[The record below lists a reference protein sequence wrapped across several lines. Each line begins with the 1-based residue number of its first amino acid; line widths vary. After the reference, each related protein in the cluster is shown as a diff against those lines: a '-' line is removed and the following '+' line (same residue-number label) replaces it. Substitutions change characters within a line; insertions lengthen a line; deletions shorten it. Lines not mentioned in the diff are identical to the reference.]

1 MEGKYLAAAKLQAIE
16 FENAVKSLFLYRTR
30 LKTLFQP
37 QDDEN
42 TDKTVTMTNSP
53 RVIKKGP
60 FKLHHALLGSKTVYE
75 ISVPI

>member
-1 MEGKYLAAAKLQAIE
+1 MHITE
-16 FENAVKSLFLYRTR
+16 TR

>member
-1 MEGKYLAAAKLQAIE
+1 MLPSPDFKIP
-16 FENAVKSLFLYRTR
+16 SLTR

-53 RVIKKGP
+53 RVIKKDP
-60 FKLHHALLGSKTVYE
+60 FKLHHALLGSKTVNE
-75 ISVPI
+75 ISVSI